1 MSLTPDNQNLQN
13 AQPGPAAQKPA
24 QEAAPGSPFPSGPP
38 SPPPPLSP
46 PPFGG
51 APVPP
56 AFGAAPFPSQPPKKS
71 RKGLFIFLFILG
83 GFLILSVVIVLG
95 VGAVIKD
102 ILGTSP
108 GPMSPPRGGNVVGV
122 VRIDTVIMDARKT
135 IEILRHYQEQDRIRA
150 VLIRVDSPGG
160 AVGASQ
166 EIYDAIGALRK
177 SGKKV
182 VASLGNV
189 AASGGYYVAC
199 AADEV
204 YANPGTLTGSIGV
217 IFSVPNLEGIS
228 EKVGIRYQVIKSG
241 KFKDVGSMTRTMTP
255 EEQKLLQG
263 VIDDTYNQFIEAIM
277 KHRTQQIAQALA
289 GSKTDAPQVEA
300 ELGGD
305 ATPEQ
310 FLRQIADGRVFTG
323 RQAHKYGLVDTL
335 GTEEDAVKR
344 LANLAGI
351 HKPETYEY
359 KPRRTFLDLFEAEA
373 KSALSGAALPLS
385 GPRLEYR
392 LPF

>member
-1 MSLTPDNQNLQN
+1 MSLTPDNQNFQN
-13 AQPGPAAQKPA
+13 AQPGPSARKPA

-38 SPPPPLSP
+38 SPPPPSP

-56 AFGAAPFPSQPPKKS
+56 AFGATPSPPGRPKKS

-83 GFLILSVVIVLG
+83 GFLILSLVIVLV
-95 VGAVIKD
+95 VGAVIAN

-135 IEILRHYQEQDRIRA
+135 IEILRHYQEQDRVRA

-199 AADEV
+199 APDEV

-241 KFKDVGSMTRTMTP
+241 KFKDIGSMSRAMTP

-263 VIDDTYNQFIEAIM
+263 VIDDTYNQFIEAVM
-277 KHRTQQIAQALA
+277 KHRTKQIGEALA
-289 GSKTDAPQVEA
+289 KSKTGAPEIEA
-300 ELGGD
+300 ELEGD

-310 FLRQIADGRVFTG
+310 FLRHIADGRVFTG
-323 RQAHKYGLVDTL
+323 RQAHKYGLVDAL
-335 GTEEDAVKR
+335 GTEQDAIKR

-359 KPRRTFLDLFEAEA
+359 KPRRTFLDFFEAEA
-373 KSALSGAALPLS
+373 KSALSGAALPLT